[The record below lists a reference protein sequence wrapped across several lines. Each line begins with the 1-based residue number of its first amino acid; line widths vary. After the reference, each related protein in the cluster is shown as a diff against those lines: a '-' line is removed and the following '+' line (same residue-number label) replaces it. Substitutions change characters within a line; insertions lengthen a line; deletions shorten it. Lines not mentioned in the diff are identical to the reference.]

1 VKSQENQENQI
12 HYLWKQES
20 FNKKDVLIML
30 TIPSKI
36 FFYIWED
43 NILPILRNIF
53 LNEYM
58 MKAPGSK
65 YVFGLWE
72 NFFKL
77 GNIPVFRDHLP
88 EFDPQKTEMSWIPI
102 NKRIDGMD
110 EIALSEKVLDTLIE
124 KATHRVIVNSCGC
137 RSVSN
142 CENYPQDIGCLMMGA
157 SALLIPKGFSREVS
171 VDEAKAHVRKAVD
184 TGLIPITGKARI
196 DNDIFMIPDKGK
208 LLTVCFCCEC
218 CCITRFMR
226 HLPSDALDEIV
237 RPVEGLSIT
246 VTDDCVGCGKCVEKC
261 FINAIEIVNDRAIIH
276 DQCRSCGRCAL
287 YCPTKAIRLS
297 ISEPDAVEKVVARID
312 AVVDF

>member
-1 VKSQENQENQI
+1 
-12 HYLWKQES
+12 
-20 FNKKDVLIML
+20 
-30 TIPSKI
+30 
-36 FFYIWED
+36 
-43 NILPILRNIF
+43 
-53 LNEYM
+53 